1 MVGDLAQDQPV
12 DRPALD
18 GGRIGRAGQPTI
30 KAQSEARRAELE
42 RGVQADPLVKAVL
55 ARSARR
61 SWRCAKA
68 CRRRP
73 WRRRGDV
80 LPPEPP
86 IEDDSSVFAE
96 HIRPDDMGEDC

>member
-1 MVGDLAQDQPV
+1 MSGEQ
-12 DRPALD
+12 
-18 GGRIGRAGQPTI
+18 GQPTI
-30 KAQSEARRAELE
+30 KAQNEARRAELE

-55 ARSARR
+55 ARFPGAQIVAVREGLQETPVAS
-61 SWRCAKA
+61 
-68 CRRRP
+68 P
-73 WRRRGDV
+73 EGDV